1 MAHRILRDE
10 FQKRGFPKV
19 VPAFENEVLTDKVSM
34 LIQVRAQTSHVTRIE
49 QVHCA
54 AKCWIFN
61 SLLVRQIQLIG
72 RRRLFDV
79 TLQSRPARKSMLAGD
94 GKLRVTETEMGVEDF
109 SIRGPMET
117 RMKFSDPL
125 SYSRSV
131 RGALL

>member
-1 MAHRILRDE
+1 
-10 FQKRGFPKV
+10 
-19 VPAFENEVLTDKVSM
+19 
-34 LIQVRAQTSHVTRIE
+34 
-49 QVHCA
+49 
-54 AKCWIFN
+54 
-61 SLLVRQIQLIG
+61 
-72 RRRLFDV
+72 
-79 TLQSRPARKSMLAGD
+79 MLAGD